1 MGRHVHR
8 YEGKGPHFCVVVVAP
23 RSGPCGLH
31 VAVVFVC
38 GRCGVVFACGR
49 CGVVVVAS
57 LWCHRRVVVRGNGCV
72 SSWVVVGPW
81 LLRGRVV
88 ASWLVVAMVSCGH
101 SQSL

>member
-8 YEGKGPHFCVVVVAP
+8 YEGKGPHFCVVVVTP

-38 GRCGVVFACGR
+38 GRCGVV
-49 CGVVVVAS
+49 VVAS
-57 LWCHRRVVVRGNGCV
+57 FWCHRHVVVRGNGCV

-81 LLRGRVV
+81 LFRGRVV
-88 ASWLVVAMVSCGH
+88 ASWLVVAVVSCGH